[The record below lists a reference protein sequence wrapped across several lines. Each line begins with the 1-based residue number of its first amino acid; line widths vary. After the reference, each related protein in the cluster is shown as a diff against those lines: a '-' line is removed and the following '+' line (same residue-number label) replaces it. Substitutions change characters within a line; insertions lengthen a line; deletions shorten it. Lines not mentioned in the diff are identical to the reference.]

1 MKRPQIKEIAI
12 LTGALLIHGLLL
24 VSLLTNV

>member
-12 LTGALLIHGLLL
+12 LTGALLIHGCLL
-24 VSLLTNV
+24 VSLLTHL